1 MKAVYF
7 KAAGALA
14 LTFGIAACVGGP
26 DLPPP
31 IIAPTSAPAPVARP
45 APPPAPTP
53 PPIVREPVFENYL
66 DAPQTPGTWS
76 YANDAGETLALY
88 GVGDA
93 YRFIIRCDKS
103 SRQIGL
109 GRIGEEASSP
119 PRVMEI
125 STETTKRSLTLEP
138 VTDTGRLVAAYLSP
152 SDPLLDAMAITK
164 GRFAVGVEGERT
176 LYLPAW
182 AEVTRV
188 IEDCR

>member
-7 KAAGALA
+7 QTAGALA
-14 LTFGIAACVGGP
+14 LTLVIAACVGGP

-31 IIAPTSAPAPVARP
+31 IIAPSSAPVARP
-45 APPPAPTP
+45 APPPA
-53 PPIVREPVFENYL
+53 PIVREPVFENYL
-66 DAPQTPGTWS
+66 DAPQTPGTWR

-109 GRIGEEASSP
+109 GRVGEEALSP

-125 STETTKRSLTLEP
+125 STETTKRSLTLEQ

-176 LYLPAW
+176 LYLPA
-182 AEVTRV
+182 
-188 IEDCR
+188 